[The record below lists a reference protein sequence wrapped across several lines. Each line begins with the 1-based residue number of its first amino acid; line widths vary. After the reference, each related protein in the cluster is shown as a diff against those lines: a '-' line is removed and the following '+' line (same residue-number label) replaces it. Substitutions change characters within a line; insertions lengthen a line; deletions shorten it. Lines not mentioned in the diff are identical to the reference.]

1 MKNAMMSVAEA
12 TQRIESGAVLV
23 IAGSESALSQ
33 LPPGKW
39 VGGTSVYFVTDTG
52 GCVDRENVFVTEFES
67 ARDARVVMYVGR
79 DLDQLTANRFENGM
93 SVILIP
99 AFSEAHS
106 DFALNG
112 ASFPGLF
119 EQPLMG
125 WISGV
130 HLDDIATASPKVV
143 DGATATIHAEGAAV
157 LHVDIGQDM
166 IADIDIVNLFEQ
178 DPDADEIQFTED
190 GFSARTA
197 IINGKETD
205 LASYITEN
213 DIDTEMPLVAN
224 YAGAMINV
232 SFQSVD
238 AETGVA
244 FYAPVVAGVSY
255 RQAKPPDNYGQ
266 KFAQLATANGKEELS
281 CNCILNYLYGELEGK
296 STGDYT
302 GPATFGEI
310 AYILLNQTM
319 VRVSLQAPAQ
329 AAVA

>member
-12 TQRIESGAVLV
+12 TQCIESGAVLV
-23 IAGSESALSQ
+23 IAGSEAALSQ
-33 LPPGKW
+33 LPAGKW
-39 VGGTSVYFVTDTG
+39 VGGTSVYFMTATG
-52 GCVDRENVFVTEFES
+52 GRVDRENVFVTEFDD

-79 DLDQLTANRFENGM
+79 DLDQLTANRFENGL
-93 SVILIP
+93 SIILIP
-99 AFSEAHS
+99 AFSEAHA

-125 WISGV
+125 WISGM
-130 HLDDIATASPKVV
+130 HLDDTAADSPKVV

-178 DPDADEIQFTED
+178 DPDADELQFTED
-190 GFSARTA
+190 GFSAKTA

-205 LASYITEN
+205 LLSYISEN

-232 SFQSVD
+232 SFQSLD
-238 AETGVA
+238 TESGVA
-244 FYAPVVAGVSY
+244 FYAPVVAGVTY
-255 RQAKPPDNYGQ
+255 RQAKAPANFAR
-266 KFAQLATANGKEELS
+266 KFAQLATGNGTEELS
-281 CNCILNYLYGELEGK
+281 CNCILNYVYGELEGK
-296 STGDYT
+296 KTADFT

-319 VRVSLQAPAQ
+319 VRVSLQAAAK